1 MDIKGLQDIL
11 QNKLPQAMK
20 SFNALESSLTP
31 LLSQV
36 AMHKDKMSD
45 EHKNAFDKAMND
57 IAEAKKQMRQHAD

>member
-11 QNKLPQAMK
+11 QNKLPQALK

-36 AMHKDKMSD
+36 AQHKDKMSD
-45 EHKNAFDKAMND
+45 EHTNAFDKAMHD
-57 IAEAKKQMRQHAD
+57 IAEAKKQMRSYAD